1 MEAKQLLQSYYA
13 MWNEADFSKADA
25 LLDPDV
31 RFRGSLGITANGLE
45 GFKDYAAMLTQAFA
59 APYHAVEITVVEN
72 DKAAVYVTY
81 TGKHIG
87 EIFGYGPSGRRISYS
102 GAAFFHFRHGKIASI
117 NVLGDLNALHEQLS

>member
-1 MEAKQLLQSYYA
+1 MDAKQLLQNYYT
-13 MWNEADFSKADA
+13 MWNEADFSKADD

-45 GFKDYAAMLTQAFA
+45 GFKDYADMLIKAFA
-59 APYHAVEITVVEN
+59 APYHAVEIMVIEN
-72 DKAAVYVTY
+72 DKAAAYVTY

-87 EIFGYGPSGRRISYS
+87 EIFGYQPTGKRISYS
-102 GAAFFHFRHGKIASI
+102 GAAFFHFRGGKIASI